1 VDNLGDM
8 IIALRDAEPE
18 HKLDVYRNL
27 GLRLTYDAD
36 TQTVRTDI
44 DLAAH
49 RWVFGSCP
57 EPDLNPNYMVRLGE
71 DLLLP

>member
-1 VDNLGDM
+1 M

-57 EPDLNPNYMVRLGE
+57 EPNTRDIHTVIAAKE
-71 DLLLP
+71 LPCRPLPG